1 MSYKR
6 AKTSVVII
14 GASASIGPQI
24 SQKFI
29 DSGSDVLGTF
39 FSGDP
44 GSRSA
49 LSIANY
55 LDLSNEKSIEDFSIH
70 LGQAPRKISV
80 LIFLAGILPGKSL
93 GDYEFAEIDRVM
105 NVNFIGQAKL
115 LSKLIPHLSED
126 ACILMLS
133 SISARRGS
141 FDPIYAA
148 SKGALVSFVK
158 SISSKLPSGVRI
170 NVLAP
175 GLIEGTSMFKN
186 MDSKL
191 QNKHR
196 GQTNSN
202 ALLSIQDLAD
212 VIFDICQP
220 KWAHLNGACIDLN
233 GGAYV

>member
-1 MSYKR
+1 MILEKSI
-6 AKTSVVII
+6 KTVLII
-14 GASASIGPQI
+14 GSSASIAPKI
-24 SQKFI
+24 SQKFSE
-29 DSGSDVLGTF
+29 SGSEILGTHYLRN
-39 FSGDP
+39 SV
-44 GSRSA
+44 SSSA
-49 LSIANY
+49 LSKAHY

-93 GDYEFAEIDRVM
+93 GDYEFSEIDRVM
-105 NVNFIGQAKL
+105 NINFIGQAKL

-158 SISSKLPSGVRI
+158 SMASKLPSGIRI
-170 NVLAP
+170 NALAP
-175 GLIEGTSMFKN
+175 GLIEGTSMFNN

-191 QNKHR
+191 QDKHR

>member
-1 MSYKR
+1 MSLEKSN
-6 AKTSVVII
+6 TSVVII

-29 DSGSDVLGTF
+29 ERGSEVLSTY
-39 FSGDP
+39 FSGEP
-44 GSRSA
+44 VVLSA
-49 LSIANY
+49 QSLAAY
-55 LDLSNEKSIEDFSIH
+55 LDLSSEKSIEEFSSH
-70 LGQAPRKISV
+70 LKKYPKRIGV

-93 GDYEFAEIDRVM
+93 GNYNFSEIDQVM
-105 NVNFIGQAKL
+105 NINFTGQAKL
-115 LSKLIPHLSED
+115 LSKLIPLLSQD

-158 SISSKLPSGVRI
+158 SMASKLPSGMRI
-170 NVLAP
+170 NALAP
-175 GLIEGTSMFKN
+175 GLIEGTTMFAD
-186 MDSKL
+186 MDPKI
-191 QNKHR
+191 QDMHR
-196 GQTNSN
+196 DQTNSN
-202 ALLSIQDLAD
+202 KLLSIQDLAD
-212 VIFDICQP
+212 VIFDISQT